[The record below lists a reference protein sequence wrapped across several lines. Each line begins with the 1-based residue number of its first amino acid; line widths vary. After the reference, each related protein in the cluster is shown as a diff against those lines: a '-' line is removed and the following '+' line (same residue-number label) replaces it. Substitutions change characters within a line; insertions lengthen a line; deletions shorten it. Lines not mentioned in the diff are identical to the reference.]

1 MKKLLIAITS
11 ILLCLALFTGCSTQ
25 AGLTLAG
32 SYFLD
37 DSSNLSV
44 GQIDETSVYN
54 VEFTSKENSSVKLSL
69 TSGTYTTHLFTSTYE
84 GTKCYEYSTVL
95 DTTGTFKIDSKEEP
109 FTDKIETVVYF
120 LGVDNNLKPLYSKRT
135 VKAHSVVPTT
145 EGYSLE
151 YYEYELET
159 KYENDT
165 ATVNFAPNVQAS
177 TGHYDLS
184 NGEHKFEKVFEK
196 PYFDNEMMLIS
207 MRAMDLN
214 ASYTAKFTTIDALSN
229 IKREMQLTPN
239 AETPSETLEISY
251 TNSGEKINKVETFKY
266 GLAISGTFSG
276 STIILNYAA
285 RTQAKEGQ
293 RLVKMQV
300 EAPLNMGTF
309 TYTITSVSK
318 K

>member
-11 ILLCLALFTGCSTQ
+11 ILLCLALLTGCSQ
-25 AGLTLAG
+25 QVFTLGG

-37 DSSNLSV
+37 DSTNLSV

-54 VEFTSKENSSVKLSL
+54 VDFVAKENSAVQLSL
-69 TSGTYTTHLFTSTYE
+69 SSGTYTTHLFTSSYE

-95 DTTGTFKIDSKEEP
+95 DTVGSFKISDKETP
-109 FTDKIETVVYF
+109 FTDKVETVVYF
-120 LGVDNNLKPLYSKRT
+120 LGVDNSLKPLYSKRT
-135 VKAHSVVPTT
+135 VKAHSVIPTT
-145 EGYSLE
+145 EGYSVE

-159 KYENDT
+159 KYDNDT
-165 ATVNFAPNVQAS
+165 ATINFAPNVQAS

-184 NGEHKFEKVFEK
+184 NGEHKFDKIYEK

-229 IKREMQLTPN
+229 TKREMQLTPN
-239 AETPSETLEISY
+239 AETPSETLEITY

-266 GLAISGTFSG
+266 GLAIAGTFTG
-276 STIILNYAA
+276 SAIILNYAG
-285 RTQAKEGQ
+285 RTHPKEGQ
-293 RLVKMQV
+293 RLIRMQV
-300 EAPLNMGTF
+300 EAPLSMGTF
-309 TYTITSVSK
+309 TYTITSVDK